1 MLQADWSAAMLY
13 EFYDRA
19 GNLLGESRE
28 PGGRAIKRD
37 EEIPLRFSVLSATR
51 WKVIAVSEPV
61 GGVQKV
67 TVRPI

>member
-1 MLQADWSAAMLY
+1 MQY

-19 GNLLGESRE
+19 GNYLGQMAE
-28 PGGRAIKRD
+28 PGGRAIGRD
-37 EEIPLRFSVLSATR
+37 EEIPLRFADQTATR

-61 GGVQKV
+61 GGLQKV